1 MIHLLLANAV
11 FVGLRHFLRGN
22 LSAVLI
28 LYDRFYIDSI
38 LNRSWHLSVI
48 SLGSQDIFGVTRQSL
63 TPGGPLWS
71 RTFMILLLMRCGAA
85 TLSRETT
92 KMWS

>member
-1 MIHLLLANAV
+1 MWLIHLLLANAV

-63 TPGGPLWS
+63 TPGGPLLVADIYDTAS
-71 RTFMILLLMRCGAA
+71 DA
-85 TLSRETT
+85 
-92 KMWS
+92 MWRSDIEP